1 MRKINKPIDEQYK
14 NCPIRNVVDKFGD
27 KWSLLVLWQL
37 DNKGTL
43 RFGELHREMT
53 DCSQKMLSQTLKQ
66 LEHIGLIKRT
76 VYPEVPPKVEYNI
89 TESGSTLMPHING
102 LVGWAIDHF
111 DEQVQGL

>member
-1 MRKINKPIDEQYK
+1 M
-14 NCPIRNVVDKFGD
+14 
-27 KWSLLVLWQL
+27 LWQL

-43 RFGELHREMT
+43 RFGELHREMA

-89 TESGSTLMPHING
+89 TESGSTFMPHING

-111 DEQVQGL
+111 DEIAMV